1 MSEPIRILVVDDHPV
16 VRDGLAA
23 MLNTQSD
30 FEVVGEASDGEEA
43 LQRVADRD
51 PDVLLLD
58 LEMPG
63 VDGIE
68 TLQRLRQS
76 KARARAIVFT
86 VFDTDERIVSAM
98 KAGAKGY
105 LLKGA
110 PRDDVF
116 RAVRVVNEGGS
127 LLEPLIASRFLDSI
141 NNPGRVDSA
150 AKGSAETDRNGPF
163 KQRNR
168 RSTLHFRT
176 HGQVPRERDPG
187 QVRRGKSY
195 RSSRNC
201 DTARADI
208 NNRHSAVSTLRSAPK
223 GLSIETAGRHV
234 DGVISACYPRAAL
247 LRSVATKYVEMNTPA
262 RMTVKS
268 LPP

>member
-43 LQRVADRD
+43 LRKVAERD

-68 TLQRLRQS
+68 TLQRLKEE

-141 NNPGRVDSA
+141 NNPDA
-150 AKGSAETDRNGPF
+150 
-163 KQRNR
+163 
-168 RSTLHFRT
+168 L
-176 HGQVPRERDPG
+176 
-187 QVRRGKSY
+187 
-195 RSSRNC
+195 
-201 DTARADI
+201 TARQKEVLKLIATGLLNKEIAD
-208 NNRHSAVSTLRSAPK
+208 RLY
-223 GLSIETAGRHV
+223 
-234 DGVISACYPRAAL
+234 ISER
-247 LRSVATKYVEMNTPA
+247 
-262 RMTVKS
+262 TVKFHVS
-268 LPP
+268 EILAKLGAGNRTEAVAIATQRGLI